1 MRIAIKKTISFLTI
15 VFLPLPSSASLVPV
29 SHCYYQAAKDYGIDA
44 DLLIAIGIKE
54 SRLNNHAINRNS
66 FDYCQMQVN
75 RTHRTELEK
84 FGINP
89 VELTNKP
96 CACIYTGAW
105 VLAKFFKQYGVS
117 WNTVG
122 MYNAGARN
130 TPRLNKIRQNY
141 SNDVKAIYTILK
153 QNRNKANNP

>member
-1 MRIAIKKTISFLTI
+1 M
-15 VFLPLPSSASLVPV
+15 VPV
-29 SHCYYQAAKDYGIDA
+29 SNCYYKAAKDYGIDA

-54 SRLNNHAINRNS
+54 SRLNNQAVNRSS

-75 RTHRTELEK
+75 RTHKNELSK

-89 VELTNKP
+89 TELVNKP
-96 CACIYTGAW
+96 CTCIYTGAW
-105 VLAKFFKQYGVS
+105 VLAKFFKQYGAN

-122 MYNAGARN
+122 MYNAGAKN

-141 SNDVKAIYTILK
+141 SNDIKAIYTVLK
-153 QNRNKANNP
+153 RQKQETKPYH